1 MANNPIRVLI
11 AKAGLDGHDRG
22 AKVVARAFEEAGAE
36 VIYTGL
42 QATPEEIAEIA
53 KKEEV
58 DVVGVSL
65 LSGAHNTLMP
75 KIIQCCEEKGVED
88 AVFVLGGIIPQEDI
102 PGMLQAG
109 VDKVFGPGSNL
120 DDIVNYTFEQVTA
133 IRAEKSVE
141 DIITGMGNKKF
152 NL

>member
-1 MANNPIRVLI
+1 MIKILI
-11 AKAGLDGHDRG
+11 SKPGLDGHDRG

-42 QATPEEIAEIA
+42 QSTPEEIAEIA
-53 KKEEV
+53 AREQV

-75 KIIQCCEEKGVED
+75 KIIDNCKEKGLDDLVY
-88 AVFVLGGIIPQEDI
+88 VLGGIIPQEDA

-109 VDKVFGPGSNL
+109 VSAVFGPGSKL
-120 DDIVNYTFEQVTA
+120 DDVVNFTFEQVMA
-133 IRAEKSVE
+133 LKAEKALGDVAAS
-141 DIITGMGNKKF
+141 MGTKAF

>member
-1 MANNPIRVLI
+1 MVKVLI
-11 AKAGLDGHDRG
+11 SKPGLDGHDRG

-53 KKEEV
+53 AKEQV

-65 LSGAHNTLMP
+65 LSGAHNTLMR
-75 KIIQCCEEKGVED
+75 KVIDDCKAKGLDDV
-88 AVFVLGGIIPQEDI
+88 VFVLGGIIPQEDV
-102 PGMLQAG
+102 PGMMEAG
-109 VDKVFGPGSNL
+109 VAKVFGPGSKL
-120 DDIVNYTFEQVTA
+120 DEVVDFTFEKVLEVK
-133 IRAEKSVE
+133 AEKAVE
-141 DIITGMGNKKF
+141 DIAGNMGTKAF

>member
-1 MANNPIRVLI
+1 MVKVLI
-11 AKAGLDGHDRG
+11 AKPGLDGHDRG

-42 QATPEEIAEIA
+42 QATPEEIAKLAKDEEI
-53 KKEEV
+53 

-75 KIIQCCEEKGVED
+75 KVIDECKKQGIDD
-88 AVFVLGGIIPQEDI
+88 AVYILGGIIPQADVPAMME
-102 PGMLQAG
+102 AG
-109 VDKVFGPGSNL
+109 VDRVFGPGTPL
-120 DDIVNYTFEQVTA
+120 DDVVNFAFEQVA
-133 IRAEKSVE
+133 AVRAEKALDDVVA
-141 DIITGMGNKKF
+141 GMGTKAF